1 VPTDRSFQVDNA
13 RQRERLKALV
23 ARLSD
28 ADLGR
33 RLGHEWTVADALV
46 HLAFW
51 DLRAI
56 TLIDRYEKQ
65 GVSPSPIDVHP
76 VNDAVTALGRA
87 ATPRAAARLAVEAAE
102 TVDRRIE
109 AMADRLI
116 DAVAAAE
123 SAFSLARHAHR
134 TEHLDEIEKALR

>member
-1 VPTDRSFQVDNA
+1 VPTDRTFQADNA

-23 ARLSD
+23 ARLGD
-28 ADLGR
+28 AELGR
-33 RLGHEWTVADALV
+33 SLGHDWTVADALV

-56 TLIDRYEKQ
+56 TLIDRYERQ

-76 VNDAVTALGRA
+76 VNDAVMALGRA
-87 ATPRAAARLAVEAAE
+87 ITPRAAAKLAVEAAE
-102 TVDRRIE
+102 TADRRIE
-109 AMADRLI
+109 AMSDRLI

-123 SAFSLARHAHR
+123 SAFALARHAHR
-134 TEHLDEIEKALR
+134 AEHLDEIDRAL